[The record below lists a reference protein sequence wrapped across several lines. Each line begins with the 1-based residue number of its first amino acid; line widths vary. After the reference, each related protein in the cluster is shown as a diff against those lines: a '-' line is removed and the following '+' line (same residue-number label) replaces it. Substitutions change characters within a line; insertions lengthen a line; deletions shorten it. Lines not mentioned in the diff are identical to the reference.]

1 MPLTSTRWLLIK
13 QGTLIVE
20 RLQDFNLNSRNAQQ
34 SNSVLLKSA
43 VNLQTLKILDKGTE
57 EKNQNAN
64 TIGQDEIDLKDELRK
79 VLGLKEGRLRSLK
92 STVETKRESIKASK

>member
-1 MPLTSTRWLLIK
+1 
-13 QGTLIVE
+13 
-20 RLQDFNLNSRNAQQ
+20 LNSRNAQQ

-57 EKNQNAN
+57 EKNLNAN
-64 TIGQDEIDLKDELRK
+64 TIGQEEIDLKDELRK

-92 STVETKRESIKASK
+92 STVDTKKESIKASR